1 MSIAMSIPSRV
12 MAARP
17 QATEDD
23 GERQLVERCL
33 AGDSEAFSPIV
44 HRYGAGLFAFC
55 ARMVGRAVGEE
66 LAQETLARAYANLGT
81 FRHDT
86 GLKRWLYRIALNL
99 CRDHLKSGKAKEGPC
114 GSLEG
119 ALEPV
124 AAEPGPEER
133 LRGREAVAAL
143 QRAIER
149 LAPKYREAFVLKH
162 IENLSY
168 EEMREIVEMPVP
180 ALKVRVHRAREMIKR
195 LMAEEERGAG
205 R

>member
-1 MSIAMSIPSRV
+1 MSIAMGIPLRL

-17 QATEDD
+17 QVTQDD
-23 GERQLVERCL
+23 EERQLIDRCL
-33 AGDSEAFSPIV
+33 AGDREAFSPIV
-44 HRYGAGLFAFC
+44 RRYGAGLFAFC

-66 LAQETLARAYANLGT
+66 LAQETLARAYASLGT
-81 FRHDT
+81 FRNDS
-86 GLKRWLYRIALNL
+86 GFKRWLYRIALNL
-99 CRDHLKSGKAKEGPC
+99 CRDYLKSGKAKEGPC

-119 ALEPV
+119 VLEPV
-124 AAEPGPEER
+124 AAEAGPEER

-143 QRAIER
+143 QRAIDK

-162 IENLSY
+162 IESLSY

-195 LMAEEERGAG
+195 LMEEEERGEG
-205 R
+205 Q